1 MSAEIVHLT
10 EDLEQLEAKLDGRRQ
25 SEYQK
30 VLDALSRQQDGDGA
44 LDLLH
49 QIRQLEDQLEHVE
62 REKVDTDR
70 RLAKTAQDHCSA
82 IAKLQR
88 HIDELRTMLDVANAE
103 IASLKGSP
111 VEAVTA
117 ARTRSEHA
125 GGGRDDRSRSSGRTG
140 RTGGTGG
147 RNYASSLEE
156 MESGSSASESGDS
169 YISASSGTASNSAG
183 GGSSGASSGW
193 LLWPGRA
200 YQQNGARTVG
210 RDEELPT

>member
-1 MSAEIVHLT
+1 MSAEIVHLR

-70 RLAKTAQDHCSA
+70 RLAKTARAHSSA
-82 IAKLQR
+82 IASRQS

-103 IASLKGSP
+103 IAALKRSP

-117 ARTRSEHA
+117 ARTRSGHA
-125 GGGRDDRSRSSGRTG
+125 GGVGDDTSWNSGRT
-140 RTGGTGG
+140 RRAGGQ
-147 RNYASSLEE
+147 NYASSLEE

-169 YISASSGTASNSAG
+169 CISASSGAASNSAV

-193 LLWPGRA
+193 LLWPGRSN
-200 YQQNGARTVG
+200 QQNGRRAVG
-210 RDEELPT
+210 RDGELPT